1 MLASLSI
8 SNYAL
13 INNLRVD
20 FHKNLN
26 TVTGETGAGKSI
38 ILGALG
44 LILGNRADL
53 SVLKNSDEKCIV
65 EGVFEIRDYN
75 LNWFFIENDL
85 DFDETSIL
93 RREITPSGKSRAF
106 INDTPVNL
114 KILRELGLQLIDI
127 HSQHQNLELS
137 NQKFQLDL
145 VDVVAGSSGILD
157 RYKNLYQSF
166 KKAEK
171 ELALLIEKAENEKA
185 DLDYF
190 EFQFSQLEEANLQEN
205 EQEELE
211 RELEILTHAE
221 EIKTAYSSVV
231 NDLDNEQLSVVRN
244 IKSGK
249 KSLEKISEF
258 SKDAAEL
265 EQRLESVMFE
275 LRDIVDEATALA
287 EKVEYNPA
295 RIEEVNN
302 RLNLLYSLQQ
312 KHNLNNVK
320 ALIDLRNDLD
330 GKINTVSGYEN
341 EIHEKKTALEK
352 LKLSLQ
358 QKGEELSELRNKSFK
373 KIEQSVLA
381 DLVQLGMPKAK
392 LRVAH
397 ELLPDFKSN
406 GQDAVIFL
414 FSANADTA
422 EDDISRIAS
431 GGEMSRLML
440 AIKNLL
446 RNSKALPT
454 IVFDEIDSGISGEVA
469 MKMGK
474 IIQSFSSSTQIINI
488 THLPQIAAR
497 GNKHFR
503 VFKYEEDGK
512 TYTSIKDLNAEER
525 VEELAVMVGG
535 EKLTDTTI
543 QAARELLAN

>member
-157 RYKNLYQSF
+157 RYKNLYKSF